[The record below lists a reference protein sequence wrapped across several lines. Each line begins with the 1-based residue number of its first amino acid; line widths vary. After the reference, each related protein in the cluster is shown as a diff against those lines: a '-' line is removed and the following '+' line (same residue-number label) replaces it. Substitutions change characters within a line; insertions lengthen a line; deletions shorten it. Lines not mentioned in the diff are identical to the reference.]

1 MCTITGWGNLDDAG
15 LLVQQFCDDGSW
27 QIVDG
32 KTGKLLA
39 RGTSGLEAEVTNDG
53 WTVWFDPSD
62 SSGRIIVSLPPQQSI
77 DPLPPQQS
85 IDPGHAGGGSEKTSG
100 GGPKAG
106 APSGVGGNLIPI
118 LIGVAA
124 VGYFAF
130 KK

>member
-1 MCTITGWGNLDDAG
+1 MGCNVTGWGNLDDAG

-77 DPLPPQQS
+77 DP
-85 IDPGHAGGGSEKTSG
+85 GHAGGGSEDRPA
-100 GGPKAG
+100 PKAG
-106 APSGVGGNLIPI
+106 GPSGVGGNLIPI